1 LIITHWH
8 RLTSPNQEVI
18 RTAKEVWGTSSIND
32 QTAMS
37 HDATLMLTKALE
49 KVSIKD
55 SLQKQRLDIREQLT
69 TLKVTEGASGTISFD
84 DNGDRKENISQ
95 ILRVVPTECSTYGAT
110 FVPINYNRVIDC
122 L

>member
-1 LIITHWH
+1 ML
-8 RLTSPNQEVI
+8 

-32 QTAMS
+32 KTAMS
-37 HDATLMLTKALE
+37 YDATLVLTKALE

-69 TLKVTEGASGTISFD
+69 TLKVTGGASGTISFD

-95 ILRVVPTECSTYGAT
+95 IIRVVSTECSTFGAT
-110 FVPINYNRVIDC
+110 FVPINYNKAIDC